1 MKRVLGVLLICVAL
15 CIISTSVFAAPAAV
29 SIDNTSAE
37 ASAFEE
43 ETGEL
48 SATVLS
54 GKLGDNLSWTLSDD
68 GVLVI
73 TGSGAMANCSNSSSS
88 IPWYNSRDKITSVVI
103 SKGITSIGNY
113 VFQGCRNLES
123 VTIPDSVTSIGWYAF
138 QGCTSLKSI
147 TIPDSVTSIG
157 MYAFL
162 NCSNLESVTIP
173 DSVTRIESSAFY
185 TCTNLKSIT
194 IPDSVTSI
202 GDSAFRSCYGLESV
216 TIGSGVTSIGSS
228 AFYTCTNL
236 KSVTIPDS
244 VTRIGNSA
252 FQDCTSL
259 ESVTIGSGVT
269 SIGGYTFSGCG
280 NLKSVYATDLKSW
293 LGITFEYAS
302 SNPLC
307 NAADLY
313 IGKDKL
319 TELVVPEGITAIK
332 ACAFYGYKGL
342 ESVKLSDRVTSI
354 GIGAFQNCSNLES
367 VTIPDSVTSIENY
380 AFYECTNLKSVT
392 IGSGVT
398 SIGNGAFQNCKIKN
412 ITIPS
417 SVTRIDA
424 NAFRGCE
431 SLEGITIPSSVTS
444 IGDSAFRGCNGLE
457 SVTIP
462 STVTSMGGNVFAECE
477 NLKEAKFAVGSLT
490 VPGYTFEDCAKLE
503 TVTIPKTVTSI
514 GSSAFRRCT
523 NLANVTIPKSVVT
536 IGASAF
542 EECDSITSIE
552 IPGELTTLNG
562 STFKGCDSLESV
574 KLPDSITHISNQVFY
589 NCYSLAQINIPVSV
603 NTVYESAFHGCVE
616 LKEAVFTD
624 ALTLF
629 DYRVFEGCVSL
640 EKVVFG
646 KNIQTIRSDAFKNCP
661 DLVIYGYAGTV
672 AQSCAA
678 SYGLEFVDISPK
690 SYTVTYH
697 ANGGVGEPAPQIKEE
712 GKTINLSTIVPVLDG
727 YTFLGWA
734 KKSSATSI
742 DYQAGEEYSE
752 DADVTLYA
760 VWSSG
765 SAPDGVPVTGV
776 VIDKTSLELKVGETA
791 TITVTVTPENADNK
805 NVTWLSTDESVAT
818 VKGGVV
824 TAVSEGTAAIV
835 VTTVDG
841 GKSAFCTVK
850 VSGEEIPE
858 AVPVSGISLNKTS
871 LELEEGESE
880 TLVATVAPENA
891 DNKSVTW
898 MSTDESVATVENG
911 KVKAV
916 SAGTAVI
923 VVTTVDGGKSAF
935 CTVKVSCPDVPEIP
949 DEPDEPVD
957 YGAVLTLSDVTG
969 RAGEIVKVVVSLRTE
984 EVINTIGIK
993 DITYDKDVLTFIGFS
1008 DHEELS
1014 SMSSLSSFDEEKLA
1028 VVAALKASQIFD
1040 GEICTL
1046 NFKINENAEEG
1057 AVAVSAT
1064 ANIKLN
1070 SETIATEVVP
1080 AAVSVTLQILGD
1092 IDLNDVVDMNDAILL
1107 LQHSMFPE
1115 LYPIDYSGSVD
1126 FTKDGNIDMN
1136 DAILLLQYSMFP
1148 ELYPIN

>member
-1 MKRVLGVLLICVAL
+1 M
-15 CIISTSVFAAPAAV
+15 
-29 SIDNTSAE
+29 
-37 ASAFEE
+37 
-43 ETGEL
+43 
-48 SATVLS
+48 
-54 GKLGDNLSWTLSDD
+54 
-68 GVLVI
+68 
-73 TGSGAMANCSNSSSS
+73 GS
-88 IPWYNSRDKITSVVI
+88 
-103 SKGITSIGNY
+103 
-113 VFQGCRNLES
+113 
-123 VTIPDSVTSIGWYAF
+123 
-138 QGCTSLKSI
+138 
-147 TIPDSVTSIG
+147 
-157 MYAFL
+157 
-162 NCSNLESVTIP
+162 
-173 DSVTRIESSAFY
+173 
-185 TCTNLKSIT
+185 
-194 IPDSVTSI
+194 
-202 GDSAFRSCYGLESV
+202 
-216 TIGSGVTSIGSS
+216 
-228 AFYTCTNL
+228 
-236 KSVTIPDS
+236 
-244 VTRIGNSA
+244 
-252 FQDCTSL
+252 
-259 ESVTIGSGVT
+259 
-269 SIGGYTFSGCG
+269 
-280 NLKSVYATDLKSW
+280 
-293 LGITFEYAS
+293 
-302 SNPLC
+302 
-307 NAADLY
+307 
-313 IGKDKL
+313 
-319 TELVVPEGITAIK
+319 
-332 ACAFYGYKGL
+332 
-342 ESVKLSDRVTSI
+342 
-354 GIGAFQNCSNLES
+354 
-367 VTIPDSVTSIENY
+367 
-380 AFYECTNLKSVT
+380 
-392 IGSGVT
+392 
-398 SIGNGAFQNCKIKN
+398 
-412 ITIPS
+412 
-417 SVTRIDA
+417 
-424 NAFRGCE
+424 
-431 SLEGITIPSSVTS
+431 
-444 IGDSAFRGCNGLE
+444 
-457 SVTIP
+457 
-462 STVTSMGGNVFAECE
+462 NVFAECK
-477 NLKEAKFAVGSLT
+477 NLKEAKFAVGSLK

-514 GSSAFRRCT
+514 GDSAFRRCT

-574 KLPDSITHISNQVFY
+574 KLPDSITVIRDQVFY

-603 NTVYESAFHGCVE
+603 YTVFESAFRGCVE

-624 ALTLF
+624 ALTYF
-629 DYRVFEGCVSL
+629 DNYVFEGCVSL

-646 KNIQTIRSDAFKNCP
+646 KNIQTIESYAFKNCP

-841 GKSAFCTVK
+841 GKTAFCTVK

-957 YGAVLTLSDVTG
+957 YGAVITLSDVTG

-1014 SMSSLSSFDEEKLA
+1014 SMSSLSSFDEEKLT

-1046 NFKINENAEEG
+1046 NFKINENAEEC